1 LTGDGVNDVLALKT
15 SDCSVAMASGS
26 DVACQVSQLVLLDSN
41 FASMPSVVLE
51 GRRVINNIERS
62 ASLFIVKNVFSLLLA
77 ITTLIISVPY
87 PLTPAQLSL
96 VNVLTIGVPSFVLAM
111 APDKNLVHG
120 RFIKN
125 VLRRA
130 LPAGITDYLAVFAS
144 ILIGQRLGLDND
156 MLATTTTVIMG
167 AVGFMMLFT
176 ACRPFTVINRIL
188 LITMLAGFVLAL
200 IFLRAF
206 SGVALPGKAFWMLV
220 IIIAACVPVMF
231 LLTKL
236 LQRLLADRR

>member
-1 LTGDGVNDVLALKT
+1 
-15 SDCSVAMASGS
+15 M
-26 DVACQVSQLVLLDSN
+26 
-41 FASMPSVVLE
+41 LE

-200 IFLRAF
+200 IFLRGF
-206 SGVALPGKAFWMLV
+206 FGLVALPGKAFWMLV